1 MFDLTAYEIV
11 RKKYQAEGSL
21 NHLDSNTKHC
31 IALSSGSFPHLYDKT
46 KPEIDV
52 VSVGKAY
59 INPLS

>member
-1 MFDLTAYEIV
+1 MRESERNTTLKVTEGFNEILF
-11 RKKYQAEGSL
+11 RKYF
-21 NHLDSNTKHC
+21 
-31 IALSSGSFPHLYDKT
+31 ISGSFPHLYDKT

>member
-1 MFDLTAYEIV
+1 MKIFYT
-11 RKKYQAEGSL
+11 KY
-21 NHLDSNTKHC
+21 TI
-31 IALSSGSFPHLYDKT
+31 IAGAFPHLYDKT